1 MKKSNLIK
9 QTTKRN
15 LALLFMVFVFGLAS
29 QITLNIISNSLN
41 AKIDQKI
48 HQNNI
53 KNSIGQEIIKNI
65 YLLESNYF
73 HLSAFPNRHIKK
85 TLFKNIYTIEDTIKS
100 NLETLN
106 RGGSFKLNPDL
117 KFSVSQN
124 KIATINYIPD
134 TYNQFSFEEA
144 DIINKISNIN
154 KSLVLI
160 SNEINNLNTS
170 LENKSDDLAK
180 TISVLKLQLKFLTPI
195 FQRLKQNANNI
206 IYKNQKLQH
215 TLLQSSAKD
224 KKLYYRLN
232 IELIILISL
241 LLLWLFRRLSL
252 SIEHSFSETET
263 NKDLLQDILTSQM
276 NIMVVSDGKQILDAS
291 GGFFNYFDNFKDLDD
306 FKQHYVC
313 ICELFLKEVGFIYK
327 FTDKN
332 WLEFILQ
339 NPQTMHKAKMKKN
352 GVESTFHIT
361 AKKSKKYQR
370 VIISL
375 YDITATEKLHR
386 ELMVE
391 KNKAISATK
400 AKDEF
405 LANMSHEIRTPLNAI
420 LGFISLLQE
429 KKFDKES
436 HQYLTTIDNSG
447 HSLLGIINNILDFSK
462 IESGKFEL
470 EPVQFNPHR
479 EFQTVSDLFRA
490 KASQKNIIYSL
501 HLDKNIPNILK
512 ADILRVKQIISNLLS
527 NAIKFSE
534 EHQAISLNI
543 KYNEQGSTLF
553 IGVEDQGIGLTK
565 SQQITIFDAFSQ
577 AESSTTRKYGGTGL
591 GLSISSKLVTLLG
604 GELKVESEIG
614 KGSHFYFTIPV
625 KAIKGTLEVKKEQ
638 HTATFNGHVLLVED
652 NKTNQML
659 MSAILKKKNLT
670 FDIAND
676 GIEAIESVQNQH
688 YDLVLMDENMPNL
701 NGIEATKQI
710 RNKGGKFTNLPI
722 IALTANAITGDREK
736 FINAGMNDY
745 LTKPV
750 NIKEL
755 ERVFSSYL
763 IN

>member
-1 MKKSNLIK
+1 MKKTNLK
-9 QTTKRN
+9 QATKIN
-15 LALLFMVFVFGLAS
+15 LVLLFIVFVFGVAS
-29 QITLNIISNSLN
+29 QVALNIISSSLN
-41 AKIDQKI
+41 ANIDQEI
-48 HQNNI
+48 HQDNI
-53 KNSIGQEIIKNI
+53 KNSIGQELIKNI

-73 HLSAFPNRHIKK
+73 HLSAFPNKHIKK
-85 TLFKNIYTIEDTIKS
+85 TLLENIYTIEDTIKS
-100 NLETLN
+100 NLEILN
-106 RGGSFKLNPDL
+106 RGGRFKLNYDL
-117 KFSVSQN
+117 NISTSQN
-124 KIATINYIPD
+124 KTLTISYIPD
-134 TYNQFSFEEA
+134 IYNQFSFEEA
-144 DIINKISNIN
+144 DVINKIKSIN
-154 KSLVLI
+154 KALI
-160 SNEINNLNTS
+160 SISIEIKNLNTS
-170 LENKSDDLAK
+170 LENKSDDLAQ
-180 TISVLKLQLKFLTPI
+180 TISILKLQLKFLTPI

-206 IYKNQKLQH
+206 IYKNQKRH
-215 TLLQSSAKD
+215 RNLLLSATKE
-224 KKLYYRLN
+224 KNLYYWLK
-232 IELIILISL
+232 IVITILISS
-241 LLLWLFRRLSL
+241 LLLWFFRRLSL
-252 SIEHSFSETET
+252 SIERSFTEIEK
-263 NKDLLQDILTSQM
+263 NKDLIQDILTSQM
-276 NIMVVSDGKQILDAS
+276 NIMIVSDGKQILDVS
-291 GGFFNYFDNFKDLDD
+291 GGFFNYFDNFKNLDD
-306 FKQHYVC
+306 FKQLYAC
-313 ICELFLKEVGFIYK
+313 ICDLFLKEVGFIYK

-352 GVESTFHIT
+352 GVVSTFHIT
-361 AKKSKKYQR
+361 AEKSKKYQR
-370 VIISL
+370 TIISL
-375 YDITATEKLHR
+375 YDITATEKLHH

-400 AKDEF
+400 TKDEF

-447 HSLLGIINNILDFSK
+447 HSLLGIINDILDFSK

-470 EPVQFNPHR
+470 DPVQFNPRR

-512 ADILRVKQIISNLLS
+512 ADVLRIKQIVSNLLS

-534 EHQAISLNI
+534 EHQPIRLNV

-565 SQQITIFDAFSQ
+565 SQQAAVFDAFSQ
-577 AESSTTRKYGGTGL
+577 AETSTTRKYGGTGL
-591 GLSISSKLVTLLG
+591 GLSISSKLATLLG
-604 GELKVESEIG
+604 SELKVESEIG

-638 HTATFNGHVLLVED
+638 YATTFNGHVLLVED

-670 FDIAND
+670 FDIANN
-676 GIEAIESVQNQH
+676 GIEAIESVQKQD

-722 IALTANAITGDREK
+722 IALTANAMTGDREK
-736 FINAGMNDY
+736 FIKAGMNDY

-755 ERVFSSYL
+755 ERIFSSYL

>member
-1 MKKSNLIK
+1 MKKTNLK
-9 QTTKRN
+9 QATKIN
-15 LALLFMVFVFGLAS
+15 LVLLFIVFVFGVAS
-29 QITLNIISNSLN
+29 QVALNIISSSLN
-41 AKIDQKI
+41 ANIDQEI
-48 HQNNI
+48 HQDNI
-53 KNSIGQEIIKNI
+53 KNSIGQELIKNI

-73 HLSAFPNRHIKK
+73 HLSAFPNKHIKK
-85 TLFKNIYTIEDTIKS
+85 TLLENIYTIEDTIKS
-100 NLETLN
+100 NLEILN
-106 RGGSFKLNPDL
+106 RGGRFKLNYDL
-117 KFSVSQN
+117 NISTSQN
-124 KIATINYIPD
+124 KTLTISYIPD
-134 TYNQFSFEEA
+134 IYNQFSFEEA
-144 DIINKISNIN
+144 DVINKIKSIN
-154 KSLVLI
+154 KALI
-160 SNEINNLNTS
+160 SISIEIKNLNTS
-170 LENKSDDLAK
+170 LENKSDDLAQ
-180 TISVLKLQLKFLTPI
+180 TISILKLQLKFLTPI

-206 IYKNQKLQH
+206 IYKNQKRH
-215 TLLQSSAKD
+215 RNLLLSATKE
-224 KKLYYRLN
+224 KNLYYWLK
-232 IELIILISL
+232 IVITILISS
-241 LLLWLFRRLSL
+241 LLLWFFRRLSL
-252 SIEHSFSETET
+252 SIERSFTEIEK
-263 NKDLLQDILTSQM
+263 NKDLIQDILTSQM
-276 NIMVVSDGKQILDAS
+276 NIMIVSDGKQILDVS
-291 GGFFNYFDNFKDLDD
+291 GGFFNYFDNFKNLDD
-306 FKQHYVC
+306 FKQLYTC
-313 ICELFLKEVGFIYK
+313 ICDLFLKEVGFIYK

-352 GVESTFHIT
+352 GVVSTFHIT
-361 AKKSKKYQR
+361 AEKSKKYQR
-370 VIISL
+370 TIISL
-375 YDITATEKLHR
+375 YDITATEKLHH

-447 HSLLGIINNILDFSK
+447 HSLLGIINDILDFSK

-470 EPVQFNPHR
+470 DPVQFNPRR

-512 ADILRVKQIISNLLS
+512 ADVLRIKQIVSNLLS

-534 EHQAISLNI
+534 EHQPIRLNV

-565 SQQITIFDAFSQ
+565 SQQAAVFDAFSQ
-577 AESSTTRKYGGTGL
+577 AETSTTRKYGGTGL
-591 GLSISSKLVTLLG
+591 GLSISSKLATLLG
-604 GELKVESEIG
+604 SELKVESEIG

-638 HTATFNGHVLLVED
+638 YATTFNGHVLLVED

-659 MSAILKKKNLT
+659 MSAVLKKKNLT
-670 FDIAND
+670 FDIANN
-676 GIEAIESVQNQH
+676 GIEAIESVQKQD

-722 IALTANAITGDREK
+722 IALTANAMTGDRDK
-736 FINAGMNDY
+736 FIKAGMNDY

-755 ERVFSSYL
+755 ERIFSSYL